1 MKKIH
6 YDKAYRWKGGDSPRR
21 KDEKKASDSLGLNR
35 GTACPAP
42 LNVAKVS
49 PSYS

>member
-1 MKKIH
+1 M
-6 YDKAYRWKGGDSPRR
+6 R
-21 KDEKKASDSLGLNR
+21 KEVKKASDSLGLKM
-35 GTACPAP
+35 GTAWPAP